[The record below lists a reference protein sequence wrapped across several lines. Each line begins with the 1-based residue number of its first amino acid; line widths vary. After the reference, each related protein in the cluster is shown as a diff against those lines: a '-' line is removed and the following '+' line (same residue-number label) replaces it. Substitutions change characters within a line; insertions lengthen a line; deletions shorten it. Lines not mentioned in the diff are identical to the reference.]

1 MKNKI
6 RKYAVVIGLASILT
20 MSGEAEAGIF
30 KGSIVDRLFI
40 SGPKEKKAEKTL
52 DSYASDGYL
61 TPSEKSQVLKIID
74 NKKVRKEIYAT
85 ETRLKAEQ
93 ERKRREAE
101 ARRKALARQ
110 SYRSAVDAKKH
121 DDYYSAKRHINKALE
136 NSPNQIGYKIYSDY
150 LDGSKKAKE
159 DFREAKEEIKEGLR
173 RTGSWLDDK
182 IYTIKRKLRR

>member
-6 RKYAVVIGLASILT
+6 RKYAVVVGLASILT